1 MEKRKCIITLKMH
14 VFEHHMYIY
23 NISAKSQKHMHR
35 LYMYQEYLAEQ

>member
-23 NISAKSQKHMHR
+23 NINAESKHMHR